1 MSRTKVKNVSDLK
14 PEPEGRQWA
23 HHEPGLFLSLCCVK
37 RLREPVRTC
46 VCSDGEESQPA
57 CLCFSPELVCFGWE
71 GGVLRWGHW
80 EKNSLG
86 SQSADCLDN
95 IIQTVIVAV
104 MTISSQQLWPP
115 LQRSSCFLPTLLQ
128 MLRFLRRLSL
138 KMFGCPINVYLP
150 FPKSYWEYE
159 ARFKY
164 KYMATNWS
172 MPGPGSD
179 QT

>member
-14 PEPEGRQWA
+14 PESEGRQWA

-37 RLREPVRTC
+37 RVREPVRTC
-46 VCSDGEESQPA
+46 VSARMGKKVSQHVCVFLLSLCVLAGAGGRAEVRALREELIRISISRLLGQYHP
-57 CLCFSPELVCFGWE
+57 
-71 GGVLRWGHW
+71 
-80 EKNSLG
+80 NSHSCG
-86 SQSADCLDN
+86 DDN
-95 IIQTVIVAV
+95 IISET
-104 MTISSQQLWPP
+104 
-115 LQRSSCFLPTLLQ
+115 LQ

-150 FPKSYWEYE
+150 FPKSYWQYE

-172 MPGPGSD
+172 TPGPGSD